1 MAEITLAAE
10 AGRTI
15 GTRSTGRLR
24 ASGKIP
30 GVLYGHGIEPIPL
43 AVDARELR
51 AALSTEA
58 GTNALL
64 ALQVDGDSHLAM
76 ARDMQRHPVRG
87 TVTHID
93 FLVVR
98 RDEVI
103 SADVTINLVGEAT
116 ELHKHDGV
124 VQQELFSLA
133 VRTTPGNVPSH
144 LEVDITDLEI
154 GSAIRVADIS
164 LPQGVTTEADPEQA
178 VVMGVVQAAAEPVAV
193 AEGEAAEGEAAEG
206 AEGEGAASEGG
217 GDASAEGGSEAA
229 AEGDAGAEG

>member
-10 AGRTI
+10 AGRTT

-24 ASGKIP
+24 AAGKIP
-30 GVLYGHGIEPIPL
+30 GVLYGHGIEPIAL
-43 AVDARELR
+43 AVNARELR

-64 ALQVDGDSHLAM
+64 SLQVDGDSHLAM
-76 ARDMQRHPVRG
+76 ARDMQRHPVKG
-87 TVTHID
+87 TVSHVD

-103 SADVTINLVGEAT
+103 TAEVTIALVGEAV
-116 ELHKHDGV
+116 ELHRHDGV
-124 VQQELFSLA
+124 VAQELFALA

-144 LEVDITDLEI
+144 LEVDISDLDI
-154 GSAIRVADIS
+154 GSSIKVADLK
-164 LPQGVTTEADPEQA
+164 LPEGVTTEVDPEHTIVTGTA
-178 VVMGVVQAAAEPVAV
+178 QAAAEPEPTVE
-193 AEGEAAEGEAAEG
+193 AEEGAEG
-206 AEGEGAASEGG
+206 AEGVEGAEGG
-217 GDASAEGGSEAA
+217 EAPAAEGGSEAA

>member
-10 AGRTI
+10 AGRTT

-30 GVLYGHGIEPIPL
+30 GVLYGHGIDPIAL

-64 ALQVDGDSHLAM
+64 SLQVDGDAHLAM

-87 TVTHID
+87 TVSHID

-103 SADVTINLVGEAT
+103 SADVTITLVGEAT

-124 VQQELFSLA
+124 VQQELFALT

-154 GSAIRVADIS
+154 GSSIRVADLV
-164 LPQGVTTEADPEQA
+164 LPDGVTTEADPEHA
-178 VVMGVVQAAAEPVAV
+178 IVTGAVQAAAEPVAA
-193 AEGEAAEGEAAEG
+193 AEGEEGAEAAEGEGGEAAAG
-206 AEGEGAASEGG
+206 DGEGAA
-217 GDASAEGGSEAA
+217 AAEGGSDAA
-229 AEGDAGAEG
+229 SEGDAGAEG